1 MTKKTKKKYKI
12 SEGEM
17 NAFKLGEHLT
27 KFQTAE
33 KDKLGK
39 DSHLENAQSDL
50 NEIIDKLALSPADQ
64 IEDDEVFETLLDL
77 CHAFANLNLKQQTQ
91 LTYSLGSSIVNL
103 SKNIQ
108 RVLLNGQNN
117 QEDDEEISLGDW
129 LLLCKSQLQKFGYL
143 IHVCLTFLQLQLMRS
158 NSSATS
164 TSSRKRGAAN
174 SSSNSNNQED
184 YQNIYKNSCSQV
196 EGLLESIIRLCE
208 LTLSKIFQTSLEKD
222 QFLSLFLKPVYLF
235 LEIENLVK
243 IHSIK
248 FLTTKMICVA
258 VKMHN
263 QSASAL
269 NMVMTNLTYFVNLSN
284 YLAELLQVLSSDYDF
299 PQLTEDVLREIS
311 NKNFNAKDNTGPKS
325 ISGFLIRIS
334 ELLPKIVLRQM
345 TLLIRLLNNSS
356 FTLRCAVVEVCGNI
370 VLNAHKNVEQEGNTE
385 LLEQQVEVLIELLE
399 ERFLDTNPYVR
410 TKAIQAF
417 MKICDLEATRSE
429 SKQFSREKVKWAK
442 LAVRSLQD
450 KSSLVRRNCV
460 KLLSKLVL
468 VHPFSALHGSQLS
481 LKQWEKRY
489 SEANSI
495 LAKMDH
501 EGDISMD
508 DAQEEIPIDLEK
520 LKLTIKY
527 YEEAIEFIKTLHLG
541 IDHCCKLLYSK
552 NKTEVIEAMDFFVL
566 TDAYDVEVA
575 YTGIKKMLHL
585 VWMKSS
591 NDEGVSI
598 PQHLVLCYKQLFL
611 TAPDNCN
618 YKEKAAYISKNLIQ
632 LTVDASVADLA
643 SLEKLL
649 GLLYEE
655 KFIDHN
661 VINVLW
667 AIYNN
672 SDNAFDERS
681 VGTNK
686 SLTKEQVHGSIIVL
700 GMLTLVDSQIAGN
713 NLDYLLNVGLG
724 EAGEHDLILSKYT
737 CLALERSFSNSMT
750 TTLPSSALREL
761 EIMSKLKERLLKYTE
776 DTEYFPFCESALNA
790 LFTISSQ
797 PDMACSEIIKLK
809 TQETFGS
816 NEFEETG
823 NKDFSRL
830 VSLSQLLFLVGQ
842 VSIKMIVYLELCE
855 AEFKKRKNSKSNT
868 SKRKGSDNAAQNQQQ
883 KDAAGDKE
891 LEMIGGSNED
901 DFADAVFAIKEN
913 ELLFGKQSL
922 LAQFGPLVEEIVS
935 DNSGKFQHEI
945 LQRVATLC
953 LEKMMCCSSKYC
965 EKNLPLL
972 ITVMEK
978 SPDAVI
984 RSNAVLGLGD
994 MAVCFNNLVDENTE
1008 FLYKRLHDESL
1019 MVQRTCLMTVTF
1031 LILAGQVKVKGQLG
1045 QMAKCLENEDQR
1057 ISDMCKLFFTELAS
1071 KDNAIY
1077 NGFIDIFST
1086 LTADQTLSQPSF
1098 KKIIQFL
1105 ISFIDKE
1112 RHQKQLS
1119 AKLLNRLKQCEN
1131 QKQWDD
1137 VAFVLNNFPSK
1148 SEQVDEILKEGF
1160 KMVTTNTSKGTPATE
1175 ETANNATQL
1184 VGDTQMIL

>member
-1 MTKKTKKKYKI
+1 
-12 SEGEM
+12 M

-33 KDKLGK
+33 KDTLGEGLQ
-39 DSHLENAQSDL
+39 LENAQSDL

-64 IEDDEVFETLLDL
+64 IEDEEVFDTLLDL

-103 SKNIQ
+103 SKSIQ
-108 RVLLNGQNN
+108 RVLLSGQNK
-117 QEDDEEISLGDW
+117 QSDDEDISLGDW
-129 LLLCKSQLQKFGYL
+129 LLLSKSQLQKFGYL
-143 IHVCLTFLQLQLMRS
+143 IHVCLTFLQLQLLRS

-164 TSSRKRGAAN
+164 TSSRKRGGAN
-174 SSSNSNNQED
+174 SSSHGGNQED
-184 YQNIYKNSCSQV
+184 YQNIYRNSCSQL
-196 EGLLESIIRLCE
+196 EGLLEIIIRLCE
-208 LTLSKIFQTSLEKD
+208 LNLSKIFQTSLEKD

-243 IHSIK
+243 VHSIK
-248 FLTTKMICVA
+248 FLTTKLICVA

-263 QSASAL
+263 QSPSVL

-284 YLAELLQVLSSDYDF
+284 YLAELLQVLSNEYDF
-299 PQLTEDVLREIS
+299 PQLTEEVLREIS
-311 NKNFNAKDNTGPKS
+311 NKNFSAKDNTGPKS
-325 ISGFLIRIS
+325 ISGFLIRVS
-334 ELLPKIVLRQM
+334 ELVPKIVLRQM

-370 VLNAHKNVEQEGNTE
+370 VLNSHKNVEQEGNAE
-385 LLEQQVEVLIELLE
+385 LLKQQQVEVLIELLE

-417 MKICDLEATRSE
+417 MKICDLEATRGE
-429 SKQFSREKVKWAK
+429 SQQFSREKVKWAK

-481 LKQWEKRY
+481 LSQWEKRY
-489 SEANSI
+489 SEAN
-495 LAKMDH
+495 LVFTKMDH
-501 EGDISMD
+501 ECDVSMD
-508 DAQEEIPIDLEK
+508 DAEQEKSIDSQK
-520 LKLTIKY
+520 MKLTIKY

-541 IDHCCKLLYSK
+541 INHCCKLLYSK

-598 PQHLVLCYKQLFL
+598 PQHLVHCYKQLFL
-611 TAPDNCN
+611 TAPDSCN

-672 SDNAFDERS
+672 SDNAFDDRNIS
-681 VGTNK
+681 TNE
-686 SLTKEQVHGSIIVL
+686 SLSKEQVHGSIIVL
-700 GMLTLVDSQIAGN
+700 GMLTLVDSQIAGK

-724 EAGEHDLILSKYT
+724 EAGEQDLILSRYT

-750 TTLPSSALREL
+750 TASSSAALREL
-761 EIMSKLKERLLKYTE
+761 EIVSKLRDRLLKYTE
-776 DTEYFPFCESALNA
+776 DTEYFPLCESALNA
-790 LFTISSQ
+790 LFTISSH
-797 PDMACSEIIKLK
+797 PDVACSEIIKLK
-809 TQETFGS
+809 TQETFGT
-816 NEFEETG
+816 NEIHDTRDKE
-823 NKDFSRL
+823 FSRL

-842 VSIKMIVYLELCE
+842 VSIKMIVYLERCE
-855 AEFKKRKNSKSNT
+855 AEFKKRKNSKPSG
-868 SKRKGSDNAAQNQQQ
+868 SKKKGSENPHQNQQQ
-883 KDAAGDKE
+883 KDATGDKE

-901 DFADAVFAIKEN
+901 DFADAVIAIKEN
-913 ELLFGKQSL
+913 ELLFGDQSL
-922 LAQFGPLVEEIVS
+922 LAQFGPVVEEIVS

-1057 ISDMCKLFFTELAS
+1057 ISDMCRLFFTELAS

-1119 AKLLNRLKQCEN
+1119 GKLLNRLKQCET

-1137 VAFVLNNFPSK
+1137 VAFVLNNFPYK
-1148 SEQVDEILKEGF
+1148 SEQIDEVLKEGF
-1160 KMVTTNTSKGTPATE
+1160 KLVTTSASTGTPATN
-1175 ETANNATQL
+1175 ETADDTAQL
-1184 VGDTQMIL
+1184 VGDTQMTV